1 MRSVYGELH
10 VRASM
15 SAGIQNKSSN
25 QKEPTKRKQGA
36 KYIEDALPRAKGGK
50 KISVKFGGSGYFKYL
65 QS

>member
-1 MRSVYGELH
+1 MP

-25 QKEPTKRKQGA
+25 QKEPTKRKQDA
-36 KYIEDALPRAKGGK
+36 KYIKDALPRAKEVK
-50 KISVKFGGSGYFKYL
+50 KFQAVKFGGSGYFKYL